1 MSREKLFDVDDA
13 LDRAADV
20 FWAKGYQ
27 AASMADLINGMGINK
42 GSLYNAFGSK
52 KELFKRVLIKFE
64 QDHQIPTLAR
74 LEALDD
80 PVAAISTLFDSLIAQ
95 SVTDAEKKGNL
106 IVNTA
111 LELPNHDEDVGEIV
125 RSATGRLEA
134 FFKGLV
140 ELGQQRGDI
149 GKDINAEIT
158 AKSLLTLTVGLRV
171 LARGTF
177 DATGLLAIKSSA
189 LTLIGH

>member
-64 QDHQIPTLAR
+64 QGHQIPTLAR

-111 LELPNHDEDVGEIV
+111 LELPNHDEDIGDIV

-134 FFKGLV
+134 CFKRLL
-140 ELGQQRGDI
+140 ELGQQRGEI
-149 GKDINAEIT
+149 SKDIDAEVT

-177 DATGLLAIKSSA
+177 DTAGLQAIKSSA

>member
-1 MSREKLFDVDDA
+1 MSREKLFDVDEA

-20 FWAKGYQ
+20 FWAKGYE
-27 AASMADLINGMGINK
+27 AASMADLISGMGINK

-64 QDHQIPTLAR
+64 QDHQIPTLAK
-74 LEALDD
+74 LAALDD

-95 SVTDAEKKGNL
+95 SITDAEKKGNL

-134 FFKGLV
+134 FFKQMID
-140 ELGQQRGDI
+140 LGQQRGEI
-149 GKDINAEIT
+149 AEGINASTT

-171 LARGTF
+171 LARGAF
-177 DATGLLAIKSSA
+177 DAKGLLAIKSSA